1 MKKLSKILCLI
12 LALSLCFCFASCT
25 GTQGNET
32 TTAGNADDVTYTVG
46 ICQLVQHA
54 ALDEATQGF
63 KDALTEKLGDKVTF
77 DYQNASGENTNC
89 TTICTKF
96 VSDGVDLIM
105 ANATGALAAAAA
117 ATSEIPVVGTSITDY
132 ASALGITDWTG
143 ATGFNVTGAS
153 DLAPLDQQAAVVKE
167 LIPDA
172 KTVGILYCSTESNSK
187 YQADTITPHFEAL
200 GLEVKL
206 YTFVDSNDIIS
217 VATQAST
224 ECDVIYT
231 PTDNQVASNAEA
243 INNVLEPAGIPLVA
257 GDTGTCE
264 KAGIAVL
271 GIDYYDIGFVAGEMA
286 YEILVNGADA
296 ATMEIK
302 TAAEVSKMYVPER
315 CELLGIEVPEGYA
328 SISE

>member
-1 MKKLSKILCLI
+1 MKNTKKILCLA
-12 LALSLCFCFASCT
+12 LAALMLVCMAACT
-25 GTQGNET
+25 GTTSEET
-32 TTAGNADDVTYTVG
+32 TKGADDAYVVG
-46 ICQLVQHA
+46 ICQLVQHS

-63 KDALTEKLGDKVTF
+63 KDALTQKLGDKVTF

-96 VSDGVDLIM
+96 ASDKVDLIM

-117 ATSEIPVVGTSITDY
+117 ATESIPVVGTSITDY

-153 DLAPLDQQAAVVKE
+153 DLAPLDQQANVVKE
-167 LIPDA
+167 LCPDA
-172 KTVGILYCSTESNSK
+172 KTVGIIYCSTESNSK

-200 GLEVKL
+200 GLEVKV

-217 VATQAST
+217 VTTQAST

-264 KAGIAVL
+264 KAGIALV
-271 GIDYYDIGFVAGEMA
+271 GINYYDIGFVAGEMA
-286 YEILVNGADA
+286 YEILINGADP

-302 TAAEVSKMYVPER
+302 TADKVSKIYVPER
-315 CELLGIEVPEGYA
+315 CELLGINVSDEYVAIDAE
-328 SISE
+328 